1 MKLTPYKTPP
11 VEVKNRDLFM
21 KTVNAGF
28 CQRRKTLQNSLSAVL
43 AVKKSDVAEILESM
57 GKSPLARIEE
67 LDLAELALLSDRLC
81 EVL

>member
-1 MKLTPYKTPP
+1 M
-11 VEVKNRDLFM
+11 
-21 KTVNAGF
+21 
-28 CQRRKTLQNSLSAVL
+28 L